1 MVVKQLPIGWQMSEF
16 DSVRGLALLCDQ
28 QEYEKQKGET
38 DQAQQWVNK
47 ILRTAAL
54 RNGVDNSNAQQTE
67 GKEHA
72 GACATD
78 QKSRSDDECQYD
90 IEPTMAYSV
99 QHSVVQEE
107 SGERHANE
115 RLVVH
120 TEKRKAQNVT
130 VGHHD
135 EIVVGLDKIEDGSF
149 VDGTLQRE
157 TKEHEQ

>member
-1 MVVKQLPIGWQMSEF
+1 
-16 DSVRGLALLCDQ
+16 
-28 QEYEKQKGET
+28 
-38 DQAQQWVNK
+38 
-47 ILRTAAL
+47 
-54 RNGVDNSNAQQTE
+54 
-67 GKEHA
+67 
-72 GACATD
+72 
-78 QKSRSDDECQYD
+78 
-90 IEPTMAYSV
+90 MAYSV

-135 EIVVGLDKIEDGSF
+135 EIVVGLDKIEDGSL